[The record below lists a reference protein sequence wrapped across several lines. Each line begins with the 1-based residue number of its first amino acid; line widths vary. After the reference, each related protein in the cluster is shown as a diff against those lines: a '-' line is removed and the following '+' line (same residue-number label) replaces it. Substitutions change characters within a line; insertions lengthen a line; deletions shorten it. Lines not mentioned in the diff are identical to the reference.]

1 MKSFAPY
8 RLWIIFAASFVVFLG
23 LDQASKLWA
32 LESQPA
38 TTEKIGFLLSF
49 NKGIVFGLEL
59 PLPMIYVLVAGILA
73 LGTYLVIENKL
84 WRDAKHVTAI
94 ALLLAGAMGNIVD
107 RIRLGAV
114 VDFIHVYWW
123 PTFNLADIYI
133 VLAALFF
140 AWTALVF
147 TDDL

>member
-1 MKSFAPY
+1 MKKFTLD

-32 LESQPA
+32 LEAQPA
-38 TTEKIGFLLSF
+38 TEAKIGFLLSF
-49 NKGIVFGLEL
+49 NKGIVFGMAL

-94 ALLLAGAMGNIVD
+94 ALLLAGAIGNIVD

-114 VDFIHVYWW
+114 VDFIHIYWW

>member
-1 MKSFAPY
+1 MKALAAY

-32 LESQPA
+32 LEVQPVTA
-38 TTEKIGFLLSF
+38 AKIGFSLSF
-49 NKGIVFGLEL
+49 NKGIVFGLPL
-59 PLPMIYVLVAGILA
+59 PLPLIYVLVAGILL
-73 LGTYLVIENKL
+73 LGAYLVIENKL
-84 WRDAKHVTAI
+84 WRDAKHVGAI
-94 ALLLAGAMGNIVD
+94 ALLLAGALGNVVD

-114 VDFIHVYWW
+114 VDFIQIYWW
-123 PTFNLADIYI
+123 PTFNLADVYI

-147 TDDL
+147 ADDL